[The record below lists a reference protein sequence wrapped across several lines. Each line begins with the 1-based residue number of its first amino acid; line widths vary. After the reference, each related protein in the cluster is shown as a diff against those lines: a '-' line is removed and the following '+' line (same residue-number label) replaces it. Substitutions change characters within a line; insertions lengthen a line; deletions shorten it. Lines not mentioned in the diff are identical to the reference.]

1 MCADTDEP
9 RHRVALV
16 TGASRGIGAAVAVR
30 LARDGYAVAGCSARG
45 GAAAD
50 VVMAKVTALG
60 VPAHFGRCDV
70 RDAAEVEDFV
80 AAAERALGPVQV
92 AVSNAGITRD
102 NPMVLASAADWD
114 DVVATNLTGTWNVCR
129 AVGFRLM
136 KRGGGV
142 IVTMSSIAGVRG
154 NAAQGNYAATKAG
167 VIGLSK
173 SLAKELARYGV
184 RVNVVAPGY
193 VSTDMTAALPE
204 KLRAEALGRVPLGRL
219 GEPEDVADVVAFLA
233 GDQSRYMTGQ
243 VLQVDGGF
251 AL

>member
-1 MCADTDEP
+1 VPAEADRQE
-9 RHRVALV
+9 RRVALV

-30 LARDGYAVAGCSARG
+30 LARDGFAVAGCSARG
-45 GAAAD
+45 GAPAEE
-50 VVMAKVTALG
+50 VMAKVEALG
-60 VPAHFGRCDV
+60 VPAHFDRCDV
-70 RDAAEVEDFV
+70 RDAAAVEDFV
-80 AAAERALGPVQV
+80 VAAERALGPVRV
-92 AVSNAGITRD
+92 VVNNAGITRD

-114 DVVATNLTGTWNVCR
+114 DVLATNLTGTWNVCR

-142 IVTMSSIAGVRG
+142 MVNMSSIAGVHG

-167 VIGLSK
+167 IIGLSK

-204 KLRAEALGRVPLGRL
+204 KLRAAALGRIPLGRV

-233 GDQSRYMTGQ
+233 GDQSRYVTGQ
-243 VLQVDGGF
+243 VIQVDGGF